1 VEFKKTAWIEQKR
14 KDWPE
19 GSLERHLKLN
29 HSGCKSAFEASQK
42 VRNQKK
48 NETAAQPMKLNQDEE
63 MKQIIKEVE
72 VLTKDIDIDS
82 LNLKVRTELAN
93 MPITTIEEALAWR
106 DAWVKF
112 MGERDVSGRTEN
124 FIW

>member
-72 VLTKDIDIDS
+72 VLT
-82 LNLKVRTELAN
+82 
-93 MPITTIEEALAWR
+93 LAWR

>member
-1 VEFKKTAWIEQKR
+1 MDFKKTKWIEQKR

-42 VRNQKK
+42 IRNQNK
-48 NETAAQPMKLNQDEE
+48 NQTAAQPMELTQDEL

-72 VLTKDIDIDS
+72 VLTKDVDLDT
-82 LNLKVRTELAN
+82 LDLKVRTELAN
-93 MPITTIEEALAWR
+93 MPITTIEEAKAWKE
-106 DAWVKF
+106 AWVKF
-112 MGERDVSGRTEN
+112 MGERNDSRG
-124 FIW
+124 ILDW